1 MTPDLPILERQVRAL
16 VTQDRLEEAE
26 TLLRPLVAS
35 GSGPLPVWRLL
46 VQVLRLLGR
55 SAEALPIQRM
65 LVDTVPG
72 DLAARFDLSEILL
85 LRGEFDA
92 GWRAYR
98 YRYSLPHTARIERK
112 VQRPRWE
119 GEPIPGRTL
128 LIHDEQGYG
137 DTFQFLRLV
146 PWAKQRS
153 GARVVLE
160 INPETLPLAQRSPLG
175 IDTLIPNGALP
186 PAFDVHCELMSL
198 PMALRL
204 QLSDLP
210 GPLPYLAPDPAR
222 LAHWQ
227 QRLAGLQRPIVA
239 LAWAGR
245 PNHHNDANRSMPLA
259 ALAPLAM
266 PGVSFVAI
274 QKGPA
279 AAQATAPPA
288 GMVLISLSDEI
299 AGFDDTAAIL
309 SVADLLVSV
318 DSSPVHLAGAL
329 DRPAWVMLPFMPDWR
344 WLEGR
349 SDTPWYPRHRLFRQP
364 RRGDWGAVVAE
375 VARALRALATRAPA
389 SDHGGIVGDPSCN
402 TLPRRTSPSSGS

>member
-1 MTPDLPILERQVRAL
+1 MTLDLPALERQVRAL
-16 VTQDRLEEAE
+16 VVQDRLEEAE
-26 TLLRPLVAS
+26 ALLRPLVAS
-35 GSGPLPVWRLL
+35 GTGPLPVWRLL
-46 VQVLRLLGR
+46 VQVVRLLGR
-55 SAEALPIQRM
+55 SADALPIQRM

-85 LRGEFDA
+85 LRGDFDP

-98 YRYSLPHTARIERK
+98 YRYSLPHTTRIERK

-210 GPLPYLAPDPAR
+210 GRLPYLAADPAR
-222 LAHWQ
+222 LARWR

-259 ALAPLAM
+259 VLAPLAL

-279 AAQATAPPA
+279 AAQAATPPA
-288 GMVLISLSDEI
+288 GMALTSLSDEI
-299 AGFDDTAAIL
+299 ADFDDTAAIL
-309 SVADLLVSV
+309 SEVDLLVSV

-329 DRPAWVMLPFMPDWR
+329 DRPAWVMLPFVPDWR

-364 RRGDWGAVVAE
+364 RRGDWPAVMAE
-375 VARALRALATRAPA
+375 VAGALAELR
-389 SDHGGIVGDPSCN
+389 DHARP
-402 TLPRRTSPSSGS
+402 